1 MVSCRE
7 IINLHSLAK
16 LKIVAGKDGLYH
28 QVRWV
33 HFIDLPDVL
42 PWVQGGE
49 LLIITGIALNGDMR
63 GLTTL
68 VQGLIHKNIAGIII
82 NVGPYIKEIPDE
94 VIKIADAANFPVFE
108 LPWEVKIVEVTQ
120 DICSYIVL
128 KQTEKH
134 LIYNFF
140 EQLLLQPVEDSE
152 NLVERAGAYGYDLS
166 KPQQIVIFSP
176 SNLEKY
182 VQEEKIKDEFAI
194 VALKTQLEQ
203 LIRDILVMQGKK
215 LLVTLWMDKVVLLLP
230 TDAKTTKQ
238 QSNFAFVTEII
249 EKLNEKFPRY
259 GIVASL
265 GGTAKTLREVRRSYV
280 QGNKA
285 LWLAESTATVKSV
298 YEYEKLGI
306 YKLLFEIPNE
316 KLKEYYDE
324 VIEPLNEYDR
334 KYKMDLVLSLFV
346 YFEEN
351 GNVVRTAKRLYLHRN
366 TLDYR
371 LKKIEEITGKK
382 LNNPY
387 DRLTL
392 QLGVIVG
399 KQMKFGFLMQE

>member
-63 GLTTL
+63 ALTTL

-82 NVGPYIKEIPDE
+82 NVGPYIKEIPEE
-94 VIKIADAANFPVFE
+94 VIQIADAANFPVFE

-120 DICSYIVL
+120 EICSYIVL

-134 LIYNFF
+134 LIYHFF
-140 EQLLLQPVEDSE
+140 EQLLLQPVDDAE
-152 NLVERAGAYGYDLS
+152 NLVERAGVYGYDLS
-166 KPQQIVIFSP
+166 KPQQVVIFSP
-176 SNLEKY
+176 ANLENY
-182 VQEEKIKDEFAI
+182 VQQEKIKDEFAI
-194 VALKTQLEQ
+194 VALKTKLEQ
-203 LIRDILVMQGKK
+203 FIRDILVMQGKK
-215 LLVTLWMDKVVLLLP
+215 LLVTLWLDKVVLLLP
-230 TDAKTTKQ
+230 TETKTARMQT
-238 QSNFAFVTEII
+238 NFMFVTEMI
-249 EKLNEKFPRY
+249 EKLNEKFPKF

-265 GGTAKTLREVRRSYV
+265 GGTAKTLRDVRRSYM

-298 YEYEKLGI
+298 YEYEQLGI

-316 KLKEYYDE
+316 QLKEYYEE

-334 KYKMDLVLSLFV
+334 KYKMDLVPSLFV

>member
-82 NVGPYIKEIPDE
+82 NVGPYIKKIPDE
-94 VIKIADAANFPVFE
+94 VIQIADAANFPVFE
-108 LPWEVKIVEVTQ
+108 LPWEVKLVEVTQ

-140 EQLLLQPVEDSE
+140 EQLLLQPVEDIE
-152 NLVERAGAYGYDLS
+152 NLVERAGVYGYDLS
-166 KPQQIVIFSP
+166 KPQQVVIFSP
-176 SNLEKY
+176 ANLEKY
-182 VQEEKIKDEFAI
+182 VQEEEIKDEFAI

-203 LIRDILVMQGKK
+203 LVRDILVMQGKK

-238 QSNFAFVTEII
+238 QSNFVFV
-249 EKLNEKFPRY
+249 
-259 GIVASL
+259 
-265 GGTAKTLREVRRSYV
+265 
-280 QGNKA
+280 
-285 LWLAESTATVKSV
+285 
-298 YEYEKLGI
+298 
-306 YKLLFEIPNE
+306 
-316 KLKEYYDE
+316 
-324 VIEPLNEYDR
+324 
-334 KYKMDLVLSLFV
+334 
-346 YFEEN
+346 
-351 GNVVRTAKRLYLHRN
+351 
-366 TLDYR
+366 
-371 LKKIEEITGKK
+371 
-382 LNNPY
+382 
-387 DRLTL
+387 
-392 QLGVIVG
+392 
-399 KQMKFGFLMQE
+399 